1 MSMIERHYCAHPLI
15 PRGITHSN
23 ASDIWQESAKEL
35 YEYCYERDLID
46 LWVYFVDH
54 WYRSDRWYLWARS
67 SFQSLLP
74 MGKTTMMIEAH
85 WKVLKRNHLYYYHR
99 ARLDTLVWVISTK
112 HFPQQMY
119 KWARLIARRIEAS
132 DWEKD
137 FIANWN
143 ALASRSEHTHA
154 DTLYQPDTE
163 TWVCGCPAYAHS
175 RFPLCK
181 HLVKRTNIGVFPL
194 LSRVIL
200 RRSTAPFVQVLL
212 PSEAPQ
218 RSLIATQDEN
228 CTAEVYLSNFSEE
241 EAAQDDEKARL
252 TAMLISRFTALLQH
266 VESSPSL
273 GELRKLE
280 AITRAGEKHMTLIDK
295 YRRRRTLPI
304 LSETT
309 SSTRYHN

>member
-1 MSMIERHYCAHPLI
+1 MIERHYCAHPLI

-132 DWEKD
+132 DW
-137 FIANWN
+137 
-143 ALASRSEHTHA
+143 
-154 DTLYQPDTE
+154 
-163 TWVCGCPAYAHS
+163 
-175 RFPLCK
+175 
-181 HLVKRTNIGVFPL
+181 KRTSLG
-194 LSRVIL
+194 
-200 RRSTAPFVQVLL
+200 TGMHLL
-212 PSEAPQ
+212 PDQSILMPILCIN
-218 RSLIATQDEN
+218 LILKHGF
-228 CTAEVYLSNFSEE
+228 V
-241 EAAQDDEKARL
+241 AAQLMHTVAFL
-252 TAMLISRFTALLQH
+252 CVSIW
-266 VESSPSL
+266 
-273 GELRKLE
+273 
-280 AITRAGEKHMTLIDK
+280 
-295 YRRRRTLPI
+295 
-304 LSETT
+304 
-309 SSTRYHN
+309 